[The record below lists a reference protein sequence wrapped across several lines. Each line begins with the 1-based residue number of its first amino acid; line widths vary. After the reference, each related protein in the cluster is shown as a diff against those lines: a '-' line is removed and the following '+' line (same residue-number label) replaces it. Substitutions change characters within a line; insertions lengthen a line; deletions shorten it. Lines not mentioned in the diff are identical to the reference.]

1 MHIKSEK
8 NYWKLI
14 PIIIFTVFLIIYI
27 IFELTGILTL
37 SQVKE
42 ILQQSQPYTA
52 LIIIGLLIIDLIL
65 PIPSSVV
72 MTFSGSIYEFMGGA
86 ILGTIGSI
94 TGSTIGFI
102 IFRKKGFK
110 IIKKFINQNEQKSM
124 NKWFN
129 SYGEGIII
137 LSRMVPML
145 AETMSCFA
153 GLTKISFKRFLLFIT
168 IGTIPVSLYY
178 SYFGSQLKTVSEWP
192 IPLAAGVIIPGVIW
206 IILKNKMKK

>member
-129 SYGEGIII
+129 
-137 LSRMVPML
+137 LSFPLIDPSQEQPCR
-145 AETMSCFA
+145 CFPDLVFLHVDQKNTNHLDQKQ
-153 GLTKISFKRFLLFIT
+153 GHKDLLLLF
-168 IGTIPVSLYY
+168 PC
-178 SYFGSQLKTVSEWP
+178 
-192 IPLAAGVIIPGVIW
+192 
-206 IILKNKMKK
+206 ILQNGHMI